1 MIESNNEKSVY
12 LWKFLHSLTLS
23 LHRLNLFLKIFTVF
37 TLLMKNYVNMKK
49 FLVKN
54 LKTRWDKLIQ
64 SQTPG
69 QHTKNQDCPGKTGT
83 VGMFASHNFTT
94 SKA

>member
-1 MIESNNEKSVY
+1 MEVFT
-12 LWKFLHSLTLS
+12 LTHSLTAQVESFFENFYSFYTADEKLCEYE
-23 LHRLNLFLKIFTVF
+23 KI
-37 TLLMKNYVNMKK
+37 
-49 FLVKN
+49 LVKN
-54 LKTRWDKLIQ
+54 LKTRQDKLIQ